1 VTRESAIQAAADLYD
16 SGVFLEDLRR
26 RVAVRTES
34 QEPESG
40 PMLSAYLND
49 EIAPVLAELG
59 FTFRLVDNP
68 VPGAGPFLIAHRKES
83 DDVPT
88 VLTYG
93 HGDVVRGYDAQW
105 RDGLSPWQVTVAGD
119 HWYGRGTADNK
130 GQHSINLA
138 ALKAVLDA
146 RSGRLGFNLKLL
158 YETGEEVGSPGLHAV
173 CEALRDELSADV
185 LIASD
190 GPRLGAAHPTVFLG
204 SRGVVNF
211 KLDLGTG

>member
-1 VTRESAIQAAADLYD
+1 MCLNTVNLMLLYISCFLFFFFFQAEDGIRDSSVT
-16 SGVFLEDLRR
+16 GVQTCAL
-26 RVAVRTES
+26 
-34 QEPESG
+34 P
-40 PMLSAYLND
+40 
-49 EIAPVLAELG
+49 IW
-59 FTFRLVDNP
+59 
-68 VPGAGPFLIAHRKES
+68 
-83 DDVPT
+83 
-88 VLTYG
+88 
-93 HGDVVRGYDAQW
+93 GYDAQW
-105 RDGLSPWQVTVAGD
+105 RDGLSPWQVHVAGD

-211 KLDLGTG
+211 KLDLNLPQAAHHSPNCDALLP

>member
-1 VTRESAIQAAADLYD
+1 MTRESAIQAAADLYD
-16 SGVFLEDLRR
+16 SGIFLEDLRR
-26 RVAVRTES
+26 RVAMRTES

-40 PMLSAYLND
+40 PLLSAYLNRRD
-49 EIAPVLAELG
+49 RARRWLNSVLRR
-59 FTFRLVDNP
+59 RLVDNP
-68 VPGAGPFLIAHRKES
+68 AKGAGPFLVAHRHES
-83 DDVPT
+83 DDLPT

-146 RSGRLGFNLKLL
+146 RGGRLGFNLKLL
-158 YETGEEVGSPGLHAV
+158 FETGEEVGSPGSACCV
-173 CEALRDELSADV
+173 RDASRRTERRRIDRLRRPAFRRGAPDDLS
-185 LIASD
+185 
-190 GPRLGAAHPTVFLG
+190 RLARRA
-204 SRGVVNF
+204 
-211 KLDLGTG
+211 